1 MDNSKKEYK
10 NILPP
15 IAESFT
21 EIKDLSLDLIE
32 IPFDLMIENPIVQS
46 IPIVRTVAG
55 VIKFGIN
62 VRERYLL
69 KKTLVFLSTMNNSNM
84 TQDEIERYKNE
95 LLTSPEKLEKELGR
109 AVLLLDRQIDIEK
122 SKMLGNFYIH
132 FIKGNINW
140 DKFCEL
146 SSILDSILIQDIK
159 RLDEVIDKDNIS
171 KQFKGNIEEQRL
183 ASYGLLK
190 SINHT
195 MYNMGNGTSYII
207 SDLGKEFVK
216 YNRYS

>member
-1 MDNSKKEYK
+1 MDDSKKEYG

-62 VRERYLL
+62 IRERYLL
-69 KKTLVFLSTMNNSNM
+69 KKTLVFLNTMNNNDM
-84 TQDEIERYKNE
+84 TQDERERYKNE
-95 LLTSPEKLEKELGR
+95 LLTSPEKLEEELGR
-109 AVLLLDRQIDIEK
+109 VVLLLDRQIDI
-122 SKMLGNFYIH
+122 SKAEILGKFYISLK
-132 FIKGNINW
+132 KGDINW
-140 DKFCEL
+140 NKFCEL
-146 SSILDSILIQDIK
+146 SSILDAILIQDIE
-159 RLDEVIDKDNIS
+159 RLNEIS
-171 KQFKGNIEEQRL
+171 SKEEQFSGDIREQRL

-195 MYNMGNGTSYII
+195 MYNMKNGTSYLI
-207 SDLGKEFVK
+207 SDLGKEFLI
-216 YNRYS
+216 YSK